1 MDNQSKII
9 LIAGP
14 TASGKSKFAVRLAK
28 KIDGEI
34 INADSMQV
42 YKQLKILTVRP
53 NESTQKKIKHHLY
66 GVISINKNFS
76 TGMWLKLAISKI
88 NEIRSRRK
96 IPIVVG
102 GTGLYFQSLINGL
115 VKIPIIPIKLRNKI
129 RLMQKKYGQKKF
141 YKKLIKLD
149 PKVKNKFNPKDTQRS
164 IRAFEIKTHTKISMY
179 DWFSKTKPTFNE
191 NVFLKFYVNFER
203 SKLIKRIEKRTLNLI
218 KMGAIL
224 EVAKFNKLRVK
235 RDKSINKVIGI
246 EELTKYL
253 NNQIKLKQAK
263 ELIVIKTRQYAKRQT
278 TWARSRMIK
287 WTKIEPHQL
296 SSNIKKIT
304 KSSLKL
310 DQLI

>member
-14 TASGKSKFAVRLAK
+14 TASGKSNFAVNLAK

-34 INADSMQV
+34 INADSMQI
-42 YKQLKILTVRP
+42 YKQLKILTARP
-53 NESTQKKIKHHLY
+53 NKKEQKNIRHHLY
-66 GVISINKNFS
+66 GIININKNFS
-76 TGMWLKLAISKI
+76 SGTWLKLAISKI
-88 NEIRSRRK
+88 KEIRRRKK

-115 VKIPIIPIKLRNKI
+115 VKIPNISMKLRNKI
-129 RLMQKKYGQKKF
+129 RSMQKRYGQKKF

-149 PKVKNKFNPKDTQRS
+149 PKVKSKFDPNDTQRS

-179 DWFSKTKPTFNE
+179 DWLNKTKPIFNE
-191 NVFLKFYVNFER
+191 SVFLKFYVNFER
-203 SKLIKRIEKRTLNLI
+203 SKLIKRIQKRTENMI
-218 KMGAIL
+218 KKGAIQ
-224 EVAKFNKLRVK
+224 EVVKFNKLRIK
-235 RDKSINKVIGI
+235 KDKSINKVIGI
-246 EELTKYL
+246 DELTKYL

-263 ELIVIKTRQYAKRQT
+263 ELITIKTQQYAKKQT
-278 TWARSRMIK
+278 TWARSRMIE
-287 WTKIEPHQL
+287 WTKIERQQL
-296 SSNIKKIT
+296 SSTIKKIN